1 MFVHSHSLE
10 HILPT
15 EAYYS
20 LDWFSKEQDCI
31 FRPQWTF
38 FCTVDDV
45 RHDGDRF
52 AGEVQGHPVVVI
64 NRNDKLHALRNVC
77 AHRHSEIVRR
87 GCTHGT
93 ALKCQIHGW
102 EYDESG
108 DLTKI
113 TDGRS
118 FHGFKAQGLC
128 LQSFRV
134 ERAGDLVFVCLDQQS
149 PSLREHL
156 GAFADEFEQYYT
168 NIRRIDLFQ
177 VEAPVNWKVIAE
189 NAVESYHVPM
199 IHPNTYQDYRAEEL
213 HDHRLEATYS
223 RYCDLM
229 SYQSERTLE
238 SYGFRFYTWLLI
250 QNPNYRRFA
259 HVHWYP
265 NSMLYFGDI
274 FRAFNVL
281 TPLGPE
287 RTRLTF
293 HSFAPRAIH
302 GGWLGRLL
310 QDLSL
315 AYFLR
320 VGKRI
325 VNEDLS
331 FWPPVQ
337 RGIKHSPF
345 RGILSC
351 REERVYGIQRYVAEK
366 MGLFDSIT
374 PNTST
379 T

>member
-1 MFVHSHSLE
+1 MFVHSNSLE
-10 HILPT
+10 HLLPP

-20 LDWFSKEQDCI
+20 EDWFAKEQEHI
-31 FRPQWTF
+31 FRPQWTL
-38 FCTVDDV
+38 FCMADEVK
-45 RHDGDRF
+45 HDGDQF
-52 AGEVQGHPVVVI
+52 AGEVQGSPVVVI
-64 NRNDKLHALRNVC
+64 NRNGTLHALRNVC

-87 GCTHGT
+87 GCSHGT

-134 ERAGDLVFVCLDQQS
+134 ERAGDLVFVSLAPQGS
-149 PSLREHL
+149 SLREYL
-156 GAFADEFEQYYT
+156 GSFADEFEQYYT
-168 NIRRIDLFQ
+168 GIRRIDIFQ
-177 VEAPVNWKVIAE
+177 VEVQVNWKIIVE

-199 IHPNTYQDYRAEEL
+199 VHPNTYQDYRAEDL
-213 HDHRLEATYS
+213 HDHRLEPTYS
-223 RYCDLM
+223 RYGDLM
-229 SYQSERTLE
+229 PYRSERTLE
-238 SYGFRFYTWLLI
+238 ALGFRFYTWLLI
-250 QNPNYRRFA
+250 QNPNYQRFT
-259 HVHWYP
+259 HVLWYP
-265 NSMLYFGDI
+265 NYLLYFGDI
-274 FRAFNVL
+274 FRGFSVL
-281 TPLGPE
+281 EPLGPE
-287 RTRLTF
+287 RTRLTY
-293 HSFAPRAIH
+293 HSFAPLNIR
-302 GGWLGRLL
+302 GGFLGRSF
-310 QDLSL
+310 QNLSL

-320 VGKRI
+320 IAKRI
-325 VNEDLS
+325 LNEDVS

-366 MGLFDSIT
+366 MGLFDSIA